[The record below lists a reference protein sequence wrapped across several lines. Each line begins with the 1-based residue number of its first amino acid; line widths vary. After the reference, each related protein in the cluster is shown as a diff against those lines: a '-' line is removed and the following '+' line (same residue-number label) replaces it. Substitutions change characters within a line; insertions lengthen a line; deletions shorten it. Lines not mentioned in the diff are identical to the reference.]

1 MAKIS
6 LILVSHNKPKYVRE
20 AINGVLKQTFQDW
33 EMIFVDSGVLL
44 NQGFFK
50 DITDPRITIIPSG
63 ETKEMVKTR
72 NMASWCFNQ
81 VINAGRVNGEL
92 LFYLCDDDVLYPN
105 AFEVVWDYY
114 VKNNR
119 EPQAMYASQDI
130 GVTDAEGV
138 TKIVGQRRA
147 DRPAGKFCKGR
158 KLDGQVDY
166 LQFYHTTALLKKVAE
181 SQGNTLYH
189 PEDKRLGHHADGVF
203 MEKLGKLTKVHNI
216 DVVISMNR
224 RTVDSVNIPHSD
236 SFFTK
241 LKHKVRCNYN
251 DLMVKLGL

>member
-20 AINGVLKQTFQDW
+20 AIDGVLNQTFQDW
-33 EMIFVDSGVLL
+33 EMILVDSGVLL

-50 DITDPRITIIPSG
+50 DITDPRVTIIPSG
-63 ETKEMVKTR
+63 ETKEMAKTR

-114 VKNNR
+114 IKNNR

-147 DRPAGKFCKGR
+147 DQPAGKFCKGR